1 MRNRYRHTIEGERAE
16 SKPSPTY
23 PHCGI
28 CYAEMTPMVRIEES
42 ANIISSLA
50 TLSVSRFSLWSEA
63 RIFIAGDQIT

>member
-1 MRNRYRHTIEGERAE
+1 
-16 SKPSPTY
+16 
-23 PHCGI
+23 
-28 CYAEMTPMVRIEES
+28 MVRIEES